1 MKYYYVNLRDSTERR
16 EHMET
21 MLTNLNLEYERF
33 DAVNINEHAD
43 MTYTT
48 ETIGP
53 VRLRPS
59 RADRMKGAFGCFLS
73 HYSIIEQNRD
83 NPEPFVILE
92 DDIDSSRFDRQW
104 LDEFNTKID
113 HLISLDPETVIV
125 RPVTNGKHR
134 AVCIS
139 DPAHWIYTNVG
150 FEYPEELMRE
160 RVLNG
165 QYVKLPIILSKQQK
179 KCILGLATPYCYI
192 HNARELY
199 NALVNILDVNPETG
213 VPRNFRAIDR
223 LYTGFVEHSYCI
235 NSMILWRRD
244 VESDIEKI
252 SKTTS

>member
-1 MKYYYVNLRDSTERR
+1 
-16 EHMET
+16 MET
-21 MLTNLNLEYERF
+21 MLTNLNLEYDRF

-48 ETIGP
+48 ETIGSI
-53 VRLRPS
+53 RLANRK
-59 RADRMKGAFGCFLS
+59 MKGAFGCFLS
-73 HYSIIEQNRD
+73 HFSIIEQNRD

-92 DDIDSSRFDRQW
+92 DDIDGSCFDKQW

-134 AVCIS
+134 AVCVS
-139 DPAHWIYTNVG
+139 DPAHWIYTKKG
-150 FEYPEELMRE
+150 YKYPEELMRD
-160 RVLNG
+160 RVIDG

-179 KCILGLATPYCYI
+179 KYILGLATPYCYI

-213 VPRNFRAIDR
+213 VLRTFRAIDR

-244 VESDIEKI
+244 VESDITKV